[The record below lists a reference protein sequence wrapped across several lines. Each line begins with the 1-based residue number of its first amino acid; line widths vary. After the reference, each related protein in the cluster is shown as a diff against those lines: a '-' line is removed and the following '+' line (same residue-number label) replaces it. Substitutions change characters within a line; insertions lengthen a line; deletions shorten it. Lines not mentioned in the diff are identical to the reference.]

1 MKIGKEVLKGEI
13 KDLIISVLVIALIF
27 SYSINNRN
35 IQAALNQLPFFLVV
49 VVVAFLFHEL
59 AHRFVA
65 RKFGCVAIYKIW
77 SEGLLFSL
85 VFSLITG
92 AIILAPGA
100 VIIYPYM
107 FGRFG
112 YRRTHLSESESGLI
126 SIAGP
131 VTNLF
136 FAAFFRLFTGDL
148 FGFLSFVNAWLA
160 LFNLLPVPPLDGS
173 KVMRWKPWVWLVSFI
188 LAGVL
193 VFF

>member
-1 MKIGKEVLKGEI
+1 MKIEKEVLKGEV

-27 SYSINNRN
+27 SYAVNNRN
-35 IQAALNQLPFFLVV
+35 IQATLNQLPFFLVV

-77 SEGLLFSL
+77 TEGLLFSL
-85 VFSLITG
+85 LFSLVTG

-100 VIIYPYM
+100 VVIYPYT

-112 YRRTHLSESESGLI
+112 YRRVHLTHSESGLI

-131 VTNLF
+131 ATNLF
-136 FAAFFRLFTGDL
+136 FAALFRLFTGNI
-148 FGFLSFVNAWLA
+148 FEFLSFVNAWLA

-173 KVMRWKPWVWLVSFI
+173 KVMGWKPWIWLVSFI
-188 LAGVL
+188 LAGLL
-193 VFF
+193 VFL